1 MEPQIVDADK
11 IDIERLIEIYSSPHL
26 YHSKEE
32 ATWFVKPFFE
42 YHHIKIVKIEGRVI
56 GALFWKV
63 VEEKHHGL
71 AEIGEFWIDES
82 FRRKGFGERLLRT
95 GINDIKQFYAR
106 NNQKL
111 RKVLVTTSEDN
122 EPARN
127 LYEKVGFEKSAA
139 LPDLFGEGETEL
151 VYILTIRS

>member
-1 MEPQIVDADK
+1 MESQIVDAEKD
-11 IDIERLIEIYSSPHL
+11 DVERLIEIYSSPHL

-32 ATWFVKPFFE
+32 AMWLVKPFFE
-42 YHHIKIVKIEGRVI
+42 YHHIKIVKNEGRVI

-71 AEIGEFWIDES
+71 AEIGEFWIDEN

-95 GINDIKQFYAR
+95 SIDDMREFYAS
-106 NNQKL
+106 NDQKL
-111 RKVLVTTSEDN
+111 RKVLVTTGEDN
-122 EPARN
+122 EAARN